1 MRKIK
6 AATFVSLD
14 GVMQAPGGPTED
26 PSGGFP
32 FGGWLPP
39 FFDDTVGQYVGE
51 ALGQDYDL
59 LLGRRTYEI
68 FAAHWGHSGDE
79 MGALFTAIAKY
90 VAAGPETPL
99 NWNNS
104 HRLEGDVAEAVAK
117 VKAEGGRDLLIQGSS
132 TLIQTLLGANL
143 IDEITTLTFPV
154 VLGTGKRLF
163 EPGDHARTWTLHES
177 RTSPSGVV
185 VSRYSLGGPVDTG
198 SFQMADPNEEEAAR
212 QARMRREG

>member
-1 MRKIK
+1 MRKIT
-6 AATFVSLD
+6 ASTFVSLD

-32 FGGWLPP
+32 YGGWLPP
-39 FFDDTVGQYVGE
+39 FFDDTVGQFVGE
-51 ALGQDYDL
+51 AMGQDYDL

-79 MGALFTAIAKY
+79 MGTLFTAIAKY

-104 HRLEGDVAEAVAK
+104 HRLEGDVSGAVATLK
-117 VKAEGGRDLLIQGSS
+117 QDGDRGLLIQGSS
-132 TLIQTLLGANL
+132 RLIQSLLKADL
-143 IDEITTLTFPV
+143 IDEISTLTFPV
-154 VLGTGKRLF
+154 VLGQGKRLF
-163 EPGDHARTWTLHES
+163 EPGCHGRTWTLVET
-177 RTSPSGVV
+177 RRSPSGVV
-185 VSRYSLGGPVDTG
+185 ASRYERAGPVMTG
-198 SFQMADPNEEEAAR
+198 SFQMPDPNEEEAAR

>member
-1 MRKIK
+1 MRRLKL
-6 AATFVSLD
+6 ATCVSLD

-26 PSGGFP
+26 PTGGFP

-39 FFDDTVGQYVGE
+39 FFDDTVGEFVGG
-51 ALGQDYDL
+51 ALGEDYDL
-59 LLGRRTYEI
+59 LLGRKTYEI

-79 MGALFTAIAKY
+79 MGALFTRIAKY
-90 VAAGPETPL
+90 VAAGPDTPL

-117 VKAEGGRDLLIQGSS
+117 LKSEGDRDLLIQGSGR
-132 TLIQTLLGANL
+132 LIQTLLKANL
-143 IDEITTLTFPV
+143 IDDLTTLTFPV

-163 EPGDHARTWTLHES
+163 EPGDHARTWTLVETKH
-177 RTSPSGVV
+177 SPSGVV
-185 VSRYSLGGPVDTG
+185 CSRYERAGEVRSG
-198 SFQMADPNEEEAAR
+198 SFQMNDPNEEEAAR